1 LSTNLKR
8 MIEKETALDTSG
20 LRCPLPIL
28 HAKRALAK
36 LEVGGLL
43 RVIATDPSAPE
54 DFAAMLRQ
62 TAHTLLEKI
71 EQDAHYE
78 FLIRKG

>member
-1 LSTNLKR
+1 MTER
-8 MIEKETALDTSG
+8 ETILDTSG

-36 LEVGGLL
+36 LAVGELL
-43 RVIATDPSAPE
+43 RVIATDPSASD
-54 DFAAMLRQ
+54 DFDAMLAY
-62 TAHTLLEKI
+62 TEHALLEKI
-71 EQDAHYE
+71 EQDSRWE

>member
-1 LSTNLKR
+1 MSEN
-8 MIEKETALDTSG
+8 ETTLDTSG

-36 LEVGGLL
+36 LEVGKLL
-43 RVIATDPSAPE
+43 RVLATDASAPE
-54 DFAAMLRQ
+54 DFDAMLRHTQ
-62 TAHTLLEKI
+62 HTLLESS
-71 EQDAHYE
+71 EQDARYE